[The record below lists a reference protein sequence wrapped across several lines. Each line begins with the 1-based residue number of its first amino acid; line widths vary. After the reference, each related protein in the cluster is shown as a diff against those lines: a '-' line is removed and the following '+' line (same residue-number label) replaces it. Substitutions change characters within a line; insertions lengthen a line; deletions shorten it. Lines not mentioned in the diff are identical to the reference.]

1 MTTRRVLLLLA
12 PVLLLC
18 GNALPAEKDDLKS
31 GPQTGD
37 NLPGPFHSFVAYS
50 GEADL
55 VGKKTDF
62 FEQYGQNPAILIF
75 AREITNP

>member
-1 MTTRRVLLLLA
+1 MQGGNALPFIFRRHPMTTRRVLLLLA

-37 NLPGPFHSFVAYS
+37 NLPGPFHSLVAYS

-62 FEQYGQNPAILIF
+62 FEQ
-75 AREITNP
+75 